1 MNGTPEF
8 SGVLDVD
15 ALSILNS
22 FKGEGKRAR
31 LEPAWAT
38 VSLTAVRNAKG
49 NPQLQ
54 IEEQHKP
61 GQIRWLVKHCCL
73 FITAKQG
80 IVWSEFQSRE
90 DGRKRKTSSTLHRV
104 LVYET
109 CFDNKNF
116 NAA

>member
-1 MNGTPEF
+1 MDGTPEF
-8 SGVLDVD
+8 SWVLDVD
-15 ALSILNS
+15 ALLMLNS

-61 GQIRWLVKHCCL
+61 GQIRWLVKHFYLCT
-73 FITAKQG
+73 TAK
-80 IVWSEFQSRE
+80 
-90 DGRKRKTSSTLHRV
+90 
-104 LVYET
+104 
-109 CFDNKNF
+109 
-116 NAA
+116 